1 MRLIDQL
8 IECEERLQAIR
19 EEYVK
24 MLRKVNENWKP
35 GAWEATK
42 FEKEQARIYVDHLE
56 EESVHDHLYIRAY
69 KDYYIIMKIIQ
80 GGPIHYYSEDN
91 K

>member
-8 IECEERLQAIR
+8 IECDERLQATR

-24 MLRKVNENWKP
+24 MLRKVHENWKP
-35 GAWEATK
+35 GACNATQFK
-42 FEKEQARIYVDHLE
+42 KEQAKVYVDHLE
-56 EESVHDHLYIRAY
+56 EDDHLYVRAY
-69 KDYYIIMKIIQ
+69 KDYYIIMKIIH